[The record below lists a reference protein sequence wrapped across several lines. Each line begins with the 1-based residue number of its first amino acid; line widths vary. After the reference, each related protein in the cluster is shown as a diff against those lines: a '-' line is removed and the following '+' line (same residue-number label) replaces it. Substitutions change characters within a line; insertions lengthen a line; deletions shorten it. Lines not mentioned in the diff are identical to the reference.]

1 MYNVIKK
8 HKKMQG
14 RYSNIVCY
22 FDPQSDLACKVYSEI
37 ARAYP
42 MIGSV
47 FWGENSTVKLP
58 KKDSKQLVI
67 TLGGDGMMLRALHAF
82 AKENVDIYGINL
94 GSVGFLL
101 NKYEIKSLM
110 KRIEDSVETT
120 LYPLEMNVKT
130 TDGKIHTAIAFNEV
144 SLLRSTAQTAKMS
157 VKINRQ
163 TRLEEMSG
171 DGVMVS
177 TCAGSTAYNAA
188 AGGPIVP
195 LNANIL
201 LLTPI
206 NPFRPRRLTSVL
218 LPRQSIITFNVIES
232 EKRPVSAFADSHEIK
247 NIAMVQVY
255 ERQDMKMSI
264 LFDRDSSLDERIL
277 KEQFGV

>member
-1 MYNVIKK
+1 M
-8 HKKMQG
+8 
-14 RYSNIVCY
+14 
-22 FDPQSDLACKVYSEI
+22 VYSEI
-37 ARAYP
+37 AKAYP
-42 MIGSV
+42 MIGSILLQ
-47 FWGENSTVKLP
+47 ENTAVKLP

-67 TLGGDGMMLRALHAF
+67 TLGGDGMMLKALHAF
-82 AKENVDIYGINL
+82 LKENVDIYGINL

-101 NKYEIKSLM
+101 NKYK
-110 KRIEDSVETT
+110 IEKLLTNIESAIPTI
-120 LYPLEMNVKT
+120 LYPLEMNVRT
-130 TDGKIHTAIAFNEV
+130 SDGIMSSAIAFNEV

-157 VKINRQ
+157 VKINRE

-206 NPFRPRRLTSVL
+206 NPFRPRRLSSVL
-218 LPRQSIITFNVIES
+218 LPRQSVITFNVIES
-232 EKRPVSAFADSHEIK
+232 EKRPISAFADLHEIK
-247 NIAMVQVY
+247 NIEMVQVY
-255 ERQDMKMSI
+255 ERQDIKMSI

-277 KEQFGV
+277 KEQFAI

>member
-1 MYNVIKK
+1 
-8 HKKMQG
+8 MQN

-22 FDPQSDLACKVYSEI
+22 FDPQSDLASSVYSEI
-37 ARAYP
+37 TTSYP

-47 FWGENSTVKLP
+47 LYNEDYPIKLP

-82 AKENVDIYGINL
+82 TKENVDIYGINL
-94 GSVGFLL
+94 GSIGFLL
-101 NKYEIKSLM
+101 NKYEIKNLLTKIDSA
-110 KRIEDSVETT
+110 IETR

-130 TDGKIHTAIAFNEV
+130 TNGEIYSAIAFNEV
-144 SLLRSTAQTAKMS
+144 SLVRSTSQTAKMS
-157 VKINRQ
+157 IKVNGEV
-163 TRLEEMSG
+163 RLSEISG

-177 TCAGSTAYNAA
+177 TAAGSTAYNSA

-195 LNANIL
+195 LNSNIL

-206 NPFRPRRLTSVL
+206 NPFRPRRLSSIL
-218 LPRQSIITFNVIES
+218 LPRQSIISFHIIEE

-247 NIAMVQVY
+247 NISLVQIY
-255 ERQDMKMSI
+255 ERSDIRMSI
-264 LFDRDSSLDERIL
+264 LFDKDSSLDERIL
-277 KEQFGV
+277 KEQFRS